1 TVLGDDDSATDRL
14 VINGDATGTTSVR
27 VNNAGGLGD
36 KTLNGINLITVD
48 GLAQDDTF
56 LLAGDYVTT
65 DGYQAVV
72 AGAYAYTLQA
82 DGEAATAGR
91 NW

>member
-1 TVLGDDDSATDRL
+1 MN
-14 VINGDATGTTSVR
+14 NGGR
-27 VNNAGGLGD
+27 VWAN

-91 NW
+91 NWYLSSELMLTEGGTLSRWGGPLL